1 MGPACREHLVRTC
14 ALAGCAAMQV
24 RWEVAPFKERQYRDD
39 RASRWL
45 QTERARRALEQ
56 QTVLWVGIDLGSVN
70 HQVCALDAAGEQRL
84 TGQWAH
90 RGEDVNQLIDELV
103 ELAGGEASSI
113 AVALETPDSGVVEM
127 FLERGA
133 RVFSINPKQ
142 LDRFRDRHSVA
153 GAKDDRLDAWVLAH
167 SLRSDPNS
175 YRAVRLGSAELVQ
188 LKELSRMLEQ
198 LTADD
203 NALCNRIDAELLR
216 SFPEARGLGSVHTDD
231 WMLDLLA
238 LGPTPMQ
245 ARRLALGKVR
255 GVLTRRHVRRCTPE
269 QVVGVLRGPTLRVAP
284 GVAEASGMQIELLVA
299 RVRLVREQRRVCRS
313 RIDAL
318 LEQLSEPD
326 ASEDQPKQHRDAAIV
341 LSLPGVGTVV
351 GAAMLAE
358 AWQPLQERDY
368 RRLRCVCGTA
378 PVTRRSGKTTTV
390 HMRQANNPR
399 LRQAMYHWARC
410 SLQRDGRSKAHYA
423 RLRAAGHSHG
433 RALRGL
439 ADRLLWMLLQM
450 LHRNELYDPAR
461 RALAECA

>member
-1 MGPACREHLVRTC
+1 
-14 ALAGCAAMQV
+14 
-24 RWEVAPFKERQYRDD
+24 
-39 RASRWL
+39 
-45 QTERARRALEQ
+45 
-56 QTVLWVGIDLGSVN
+56 
-70 HQVCALDAAGEQRL
+70 
-84 TGQWAH
+84 
-90 RGEDVNQLIDELV
+90 
-103 ELAGGEASSI
+103 
-113 AVALETPDSGVVEM
+113 LETPDSGVVEM

-167 SLRSDPNS
+167 SLRTDPGS

-188 LKELSRMLEQ
+188 LRELSRMLEQ

-216 SFPEARGLGSVHTDD
+216 SFPEMRGLGSVHTDD
-231 WMLDLLA
+231 WMVDLLA

-299 RVRLVREQRRVCRS
+299 RVRLVREQRRVCRG

-410 SLQRDGRSKAHYA
+410 SLQRDSRSKAHYA

-450 LHRNELYDPAR
+450 LQRNELYDPAR
-461 RALAECA
+461 RTLAQCA